1 MHVFFQ
7 QKILFTIYLRGSKM
21 KSNFSISS
29 AIIAGLAATAAMTM
43 FTFMAPLMGI
53 EMNIPKMLAGTMGV
67 PLIVG
72 WIAHFMIGVIL
83 AVSFAVV
90 YYPNFGSS
98 NKIKSGAIFS
108 LVPWLMAQIIIM
120 PMMSIMNGESYG
132 AGFFS
137 GSILLAGASLV
148 GHLLFGGVLGLIY
161 KTDNITELKT
171 QKIS

>member
-1 MHVFFQ
+1 
-7 QKILFTIYLRGSKM
+7 M

-29 AIIAGLAATAAMTM
+29 AVIAGLAATAAMTV
-43 FTFMAPLMGI
+43 FTFMAPLIGI
-53 EMNIPKMLAGTMGV
+53 EMNIPKMLAGTMGTPV
-67 PLIVG
+67 IVG

-137 GSILLAGASLV
+137 GSILLASASLV
-148 GHLLFGGVLGLIY
+148 GHLLFGVVLGLLY
-161 KTDNITELKT
+161 KTDNITELKI
-171 QKIS
+171 QKVF